1 MQQGSADL
9 EEGLEGSSSK
19 HRQSRNTIC
28 SSSGSPF
35 INRSDHNSSQDNN
48 RMELR
53 VKLELMQK
61 LQTELLQMIENAPED
76 ETTDGLN
83 SKSLNDENNLAL
95 LHSNTHN
102 NDDAIKQLLEE
113 HSNLLKKTLILS
125 ARRKSF
131 GSKIPSRG
139 ELALDLCGG
148 KSPWPN
154 SIQTDENDD
163 SVFDYDTQAS
173 PRFGNSIGR
182 SRNLSKENV
191 PTSNGI
197 CSINTVIEGAN
208 DITKD
213 VLDPD
218 KSSGNHTS
226 NAKHVDLSIVKG
238 NFNVILHL
246 CIILEH

>member
-1 MQQGSADL
+1 
-9 EEGLEGSSSK
+9 
-19 HRQSRNTIC
+19 
-28 SSSGSPF
+28 
-35 INRSDHNSSQDNN
+35 
-48 RMELR
+48 MELR

-76 ETTDGLN
+76 DAADGLN
-83 SKSLNDENNLAL
+83 TKPLTEENNLAL
-95 LHSNTHN
+95 LHGNSTQN
-102 NDDAIKQLLEE
+102 NDDAMKQLLEE

-154 SIQTDENDD
+154 SVQTDENDD

-173 PRFGNSIGR
+173 PRFGNSISR
-182 SRNLSKENV
+182 SRNLSRENV
-191 PTSNGI
+191 PTSIGT
-197 CSINTVIEGAN
+197 CSINTVIECAN

-213 VLDPD
+213 VLDPE
-218 KSSGNHTS
+218 KSSGNQTS
-226 NAKHVDLSIVKG
+226 TAKHADLSIAKG
-238 NFNVILHL
+238 NFNVALH
-246 CIILEH
+246 

>member
-1 MQQGSADL
+1 
-9 EEGLEGSSSK
+9 
-19 HRQSRNTIC
+19 
-28 SSSGSPF
+28 
-35 INRSDHNSSQDNN
+35 
-48 RMELR
+48 MELR

-61 LQTELLQMIENAPED
+61 LQAELLQMIENAPED

-95 LHSNTHN
+95 LQSNTHN

-163 SVFDYDTQAS
+163 SVFDHDAQAS
-173 PRFGNSIGR
+173 PRFGNSISR

-191 PTSNGI
+191 PTSNGT
-197 CSINTVIEGAN
+197 CSIITAIEGPN

-218 KSSGNHTS
+218 KSSGNQTS
-226 NAKHVDLSIVKG
+226 NAKHADLSIAEG
-238 NFNVILHL
+238 NFNVVLHL
-246 CIILEH
+246 CFILEY

>member
-1 MQQGSADL
+1 
-9 EEGLEGSSSK
+9 
-19 HRQSRNTIC
+19 
-28 SSSGSPF
+28 
-35 INRSDHNSSQDNN
+35 
-48 RMELR
+48 
-53 VKLELMQK
+53 MQK

-76 ETTDGLN
+76 ETADGLN
-83 SKSLNDENNLAL
+83 TKPLNDENNLAL
-95 LHSNTHN
+95 LHSSTQN

-148 KSPWPN
+148 KSPWPI

-163 SVFDYDTQAS
+163 SVFDYGTQAS
-173 PRFGNSIGR
+173 PRFGNSISR

-191 PTSNGI
+191 PTSNG
-197 CSINTVIEGAN
+197 SINTVIECAN

-218 KSSGNHTS
+218 KTSGNQTS
-226 NAKHVDLSIVKG
+226 NAKHADLSIAKG
-238 NFNVILHL
+238 NFNLALHL
-246 CIILEH
+246 CIIYKKLVYY

>member
-1 MQQGSADL
+1 
-9 EEGLEGSSSK
+9 
-19 HRQSRNTIC
+19 
-28 SSSGSPF
+28 
-35 INRSDHNSSQDNN
+35 
-48 RMELR
+48 MELR

-76 ETTDGLN
+76 ETADGLN
-83 SKSLNDENNLAL
+83 TKPLNEENNLAL
-95 LHSNTHN
+95 LHSSTPN
-102 NDDAIKQLLEE
+102 NDDAMKQLLEE

-173 PRFGNSIGR
+173 PRFGNSISR

-191 PTSNGI
+191 PTSNGT
-197 CSINTVIEGAN
+197 CSINTVIECAN

-218 KSSGNHTS
+218 KSSGNQTF
-226 NAKHVDLSIVKG
+226 NAKHADLSIVKG
-238 NFNVILHL
+238 NFNVVLHL
-246 CIILEH
+246 RIIL